1 MMQYVNLVGMNA
13 QQVREIFLKENVT
26 LLFEDI
32 PGMYLMWTEDERIG
46 MDAYAI
52 DGLVR
57 GLTIDLSATSERPAD
72 LPYGLQ
78 PEFTLNQVRQLL
90 GEPTESKGVQIAPI
104 LGERAAFDRFN
115 VQGRVVDVAY
125 KGDGRGIYRIGI
137 RLTL

>member
-1 MMQYVNLVGMNA
+1 MMQYANLVGMNA